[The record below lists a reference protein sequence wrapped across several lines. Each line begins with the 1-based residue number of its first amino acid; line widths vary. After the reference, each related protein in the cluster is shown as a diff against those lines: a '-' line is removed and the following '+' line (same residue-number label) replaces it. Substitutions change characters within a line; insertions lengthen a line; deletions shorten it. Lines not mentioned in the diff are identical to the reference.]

1 MLCFDLRIIE
11 PLKTRFKEYWQCY
24 IINNKQVHLIQH
36 VSKTIAVLR
45 TNNNM
50 EVSNLKEIRESSK
63 DSWTD
68 IYFQML
74 SFI

>member
-1 MLCFDLRIIE
+1 
-11 PLKTRFKEYWQCY
+11 
-24 IINNKQVHLIQH
+24 
-36 VSKTIAVLR
+36 
-45 TNNNM
+45 M